1 MTGRAATA
9 GVSSPGGRSREGAA
23 TVVGA
28 RTGTLPEPVTPS
40 PAAPANR
47 DAPIPL
53 EATGVTVRLGG
64 VTIVEDASLTL
75 APGDLVL
82 LTGPNGA
89 GKSTLLRA
97 LVGLL
102 PCSGEVRVAGEAPAG
117 IAARR
122 AFVFAPDDPAL
133 YEDLTLAEHVRF
145 QALLYRLP
153 EAEPR
158 ALAWLDAFGLTPKLG
173 EFPGTHSR
181 GMRQKLSLALA
192 LGLARPLTLL
202 DEPFN
207 GLDVAAQAR
216 LHDAL
221 SDRVGQGG
229 AVLLTGHQ
237 RELGERLGARVLAL
251 QDGRLVSG

>member
-1 MTGRAATA
+1 VEAGPRA
-9 GVSSPGGRSREGAA
+9 
-23 TVVGA
+23 
-28 RTGTLPEPVTPS
+28 GTLPEPVTPS
-40 PAAPANR
+40 PPTSEARDTAPPLAAS
-47 DAPIPL
+47 
-53 EATGVTVRLGG
+53 GVSVRLGG
-64 VTIVEDASLTL
+64 ATIVEDASIELL
-75 APGDLVL
+75 PGDLVL

-102 PCSGEVRVAGEAPAG
+102 PSSGDVRVAGLLPTS

-122 AFVFAPDDPAL
+122 SFVFAPDDPAL

-145 QALLYRLP
+145 QALLYGFP

-158 ALAWLDAFGLTPKLG
+158 TLALLDAFDLAPKLG

-207 GLDVAAQAR
+207 GLDLAAQAR
-216 LHDAL
+216 LASAL
-221 SDRVGQGG
+221 TERVRAGG
-229 AVLLTGHQ
+229 AVILTGHQ
-237 RELGERLGARVLAL
+237 RELGDQLGARVLTL
-251 QDGRLVSG
+251 QGGRLVGA

>member
-1 MTGRAATA
+1 M
-9 GVSSPGGRSREGAA
+9 P
-23 TVVGA
+23 
-28 RTGTLPEPVTPS
+28 PS
-40 PAAPANR
+40 DPIPAAP
-47 DAPIPL
+47 DAPFPL
-53 EATGVTVRLGG
+53 VASGVKVRLGG
-64 VTIVEDASLTL
+64 VTIVEEAALTL

-102 PCSGEVRVAGEAPAG
+102 PASGEVQIQGHPPTSL
-117 IAARR
+117 AAKH
-122 AFVFAPDDPAL
+122 AFAFAADEPAL

-145 QALLYRLP
+145 QALLYGRP

-158 ALAWLDAFGLTPKLG
+158 ALASLDAFDLTPKLG

-181 GMRQKLSLALA
+181 GMRQKLSLALT
-192 LGLARPLTLL
+192 LGLALPLTLL

-207 GLDVAAQAR
+207 GLDLVSQERLAA
-216 LHDAL
+216 AL
-221 SDRVGQGG
+221 AERTREGG

-237 RELGERLGARVLAL
+237 RELGGLLGARAVALCNGRL
-251 QDGRLVSG
+251 QDA